1 MEDEVRDRLLERL
14 DERTLN
20 ICKTLENI
28 NLHLV
33 TIDKELKGHQ
43 GKIGILNGKMW
54 GIITI
59 LGISASGSGVYALT
73 RFL

>member
-20 ICKTLENI
+20 INKVLENI
-28 NLHLV
+28 CLHL
-33 TIDKELKGHQ
+33 TIVDKELKSHQ
-43 GKIGILNGKMW
+43 GKIGTLSGKMW

-59 LGISASGSGVYALT
+59 LGISASGSGVYAIT